1 MRKRTRAAPAAGL
14 SGSLLKEV
22 VADPGRLPESL
33 ASFAL
38 RHLGPGAGPT
48 VERLRAA
55 HPEADAAALRS
66 LIATRGRRAV
76 TAEGAFVGGPFLLLI
91 PVAFCGAL
99 LTQARTVLEIAAAE
113 GRDSAAPERAAEL
126 LVLQGVYGDTGTAR
140 AALDRAG
147 ARPGAGGDRGR
158 LAAFLDL
165 IARMA
170 RLLGLV
176 TPDDGAGRRVRVG
189 RWALL
194 GTVFLVGLV
203 APLVWLPYMASGYY
217 RGTTRMTDRAVVFY
231 VGSADPRSPRGVRL
245 DPYMARAGLR
255 AVGSVLLP
263 AAALLLVVVTDIRI
277 AGGRWPVVGIVLT
290 TSCLLSGGWWLWRHH
305 RRRSRSSDGTRSGP

>member
-158 LAAFLDL
+158 LTAFLDL

-176 TPDDGAGRRVRVG
+176 TPDDGAGRWVRVG

-231 VGSADPRSPRGVRL
+231 VGYADPRPPRGVRL

-263 AAALLLVVVTDIRI
+263 AAALLLVIVTDIRI

-305 RRRSRSSDGTRSGP
+305 RRRSRSSDGSRSGP